1 MEKDINDNYH
11 EEMKPNEES
20 FNENQIV

>member
-1 MEKDINDNYH
+1 LEKDINDNYH